1 MNETVLMAY
10 FATMKLPLL
19 RVRKGKGHTVDQRA
33 RAKDT
38 DDMMFGERAECWY
51 MRAVSGQLCL
61 DREQSVGA

>member
-1 MNETVLMAY
+1 MSE
-10 FATMKLPLL
+10 KE
-19 RVRKGKGHTVDQRA
+19 KGIQSTQRA

-61 DREQSVGA
+61 ERIIGLLLLELIPAGQVLIKQIQL